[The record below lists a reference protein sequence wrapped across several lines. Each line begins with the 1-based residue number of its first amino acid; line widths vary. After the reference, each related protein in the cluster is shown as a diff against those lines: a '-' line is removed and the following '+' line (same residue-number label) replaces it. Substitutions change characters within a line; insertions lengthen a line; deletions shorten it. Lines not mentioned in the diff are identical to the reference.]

1 MPVSSPRP
9 LFVPVRSS
17 RSSALASA
25 APPAGAS
32 VALQPAHARWLA
44 AAALAAVVFIT
55 FSSGGDGNVGGSS
68 AQQAQQAQQLLASV
82 RREAP
87 PPRSAAEAEALA
99 LLASATS
106 TATPTPTP
114 TPTPTTT
121 TTPSHSPRASSLP
134 PPSLTPEPSASQAP
148 PSPSAPPAPPASPA
162 PPAPP
167 APRVFWTS
175 DLHDGTRCDT
185 ATTLTVGLG
194 QQVILGGH
202 KHTRAAHPS
211 CVNGVRWPRRPYSE
225 LIRSHESH
233 NHYIS
238 EAEVRANFEYYKED
252 PDIAEV
258 DAFYCE
264 FPMSFCEAWLPFNK
278 TVIYLAGHRFSLARC
293 SQPQVLRLI
302 EHLLEAEARGH
313 IVASATTYDAAYI
326 NYFTGLRP
334 PVVRWSALFYAGWR
348 QFPQPP
354 AAAMR
359 AEILVGPLQRDSV
372 LYGAEIAA
380 ASAGRFAFAT
390 ARQLYG
396 HFELRNLVAHR
407 AAVLFPYVAHNS
419 FGIVEL
425 YALGIP
431 IFVPSPEFLLQL
443 GIVDDRLMTTGDYCG
458 PGAWFAPRHAQSLH
472 GPSPESAAPDDS
484 LYWLR
489 LAEFYQLPLITTFSS
504 FADLAAKLEAAGDFV
519 ELRGAVARRLEKWE
533 GELLAQWAALVER
546 IPKGR
551 AVPRSYEEA
560 LRLVVRAS
568 SVQAQ

>member
-1 MPVSSPRP
+1 MAP
-9 LFVPVRSS
+9 
-17 RSSALASA
+17 A
-25 APPAGAS
+25 AA
-32 VALQPAHARWLA
+32 QPAFALRWLA
-44 AAALAAVVFIT
+44 AAALIAVILVA
-55 FSSGGDGNVGGSS
+55 FSGSGSGGDGGA
-68 AQQAQQAQQLLASV
+68 AQQAQHLLASV
-82 RREAP
+82 RRQAP
-87 PPRSAAEAEALA
+87 PPPLSAAEAEALA

-121 TTPSHSPRASSLP
+121 TTPSHSPRVSASREPALP
-134 PPSLTPEPSASQAP
+134 PPPPPLPPSTSPAPSASQAP
-148 PSPSAPPAPPASPA
+148 PPSPSAPPPPSP

-185 ATTLTVGLG
+185 ATTLAVGLG

-202 KHTRAAHPS
+202 KHHRAAHPS
-211 CVNGVRWPRRPYSE
+211 CLNGVRWPRRPYSE
-225 LIRSHESH
+225 LILSHESH
-233 NHYIS
+233 NHYIA
-238 EAEVRANFEYYKED
+238 EEEVRANFEYYKD
-252 PDIAEV
+252 DADMAEV

-293 SQPQVLRLI
+293 SQPQVSRLI
-302 EHLLEAEARGH
+302 EHLLQADARGH

-326 NYFTGLRP
+326 NYFTGLKP
-334 PVVRWSALFYAGWR
+334 PVLRWSALFYASWR
-348 QFPQPP
+348 QFPAPP

-359 AEILVGPLQRDSV
+359 SEILVGPLQRESV
-372 LYGAEIAA
+372 LFGAEIAA
-380 ASAGRFAFAT
+380 ATGGRFAFAT
-390 ARQLYG
+390 AHQLYG
-396 HFELRNLVAHR
+396 RFELQNLVAHR
-407 AAVLFPYVAHNS
+407 AVVLFPYVAHNS

-443 GIVDDRLMTTGDYCG
+443 GIVDDRLMTSGDYCG
-458 PGAWFAPRHAQSLH
+458 PGAWFAPRHPQSLH
-472 GPSPESAAPDDS
+472 GPNPESAAPEDA
-484 LYWLR
+484 LYWFR

-504 FADLAAKLEAAGDFV
+504 FQDLGVKLEAAGDFAG
-519 ELRGAVARRLEKWE
+519 LRGAVARRLEQWE
-533 GELLAQWAALVER
+533 GELLAQWRELVER
-546 IPKGR
+546 VPKGR

-560 LRLVVRAS
+560 LRLVMRAG